1 MRSLL
6 EPVGLDP
13 VILNNR
19 PDELSR
25 GMQRRLAIAL
35 ALAKDPAA
43 LVLEDVAR
51 DLDPQQARFVVHA
64 CRLLSSRGLTIVMGF
79 PALSDAEFQLFDRV
93 VVVGRRGLLWSGSPH
108 EAVAWFER
116 QSGTRVPLARTAID
130 FLHEASGESAAGT
143 AFLDSAE
150 YERQVAEP
158 LRRAGEQSAAPR
170 SRPAVSRVFRVLA
183 AGSSPADA
191 RPTRVPAGALPRGCR
206 GLGCR
211 GILHR
216 LSRLVVALAG
226 RAGNAVKSQREE
238 KVFRQQRD
246 AGVRP
251 GVALAARLPVQACLV
266 LLQAMLLWFGT
277 SGWKVLVVLLSS
289 MAHAGMPQWRGL
301 GDLFLVAGLRVIL
314 LFANLVAA
322 AVQGL
327 LVSVILAT
335 HSEIGR
341 TRNQIRWLVAILL
354 GAAALW
360 TSWWTVDAI
369 DPGISPGLLAIPA
382 VALVG
387 FVTAVR
393 MSRK

>member
-1 MRSLL
+1 
-6 EPVGLDP
+6 
-13 VILNNR
+13 
-19 PDELSR
+19 
-25 GMQRRLAIAL
+25 
-35 ALAKDPAA
+35 
-43 LVLEDVAR
+43 
-51 DLDPQQARFVVHA
+51 
-64 CRLLSSRGLTIVMGF
+64 
-79 PALSDAEFQLFDRV
+79 
-93 VVVGRRGLLWSGSPH
+93 
-108 EAVAWFER
+108 
-116 QSGTRVPLARTAID
+116 
-130 FLHEASGESAAGT
+130 
-143 AFLDSAE
+143 
-150 YERQVAEP
+150 
-158 LRRAGEQSAAPR
+158 
-170 SRPAVSRVFRVLA
+170 
-183 AGSSPADA
+183 
-191 RPTRVPAGALPRGCR
+191 
-206 GLGCR
+206 
-211 GILHR
+211 
-216 LSRLVVALAG
+216 
-226 RAGNAVKSQREE
+226 
-238 KVFRQQRD
+238 
-246 AGVRP
+246 
-251 GVALAARLPVQACLV
+251 
-266 LLQAMLLWFGT
+266 MLLWFGT